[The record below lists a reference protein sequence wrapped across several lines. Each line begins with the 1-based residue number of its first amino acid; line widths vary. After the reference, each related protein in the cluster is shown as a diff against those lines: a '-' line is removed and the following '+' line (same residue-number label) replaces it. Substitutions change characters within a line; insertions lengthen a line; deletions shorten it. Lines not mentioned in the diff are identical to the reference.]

1 MEIWFGEN
9 KFLAQSKG
17 YWFSDTESYMEDMFV
32 RVYVYLWPSIRPKP
46 FVGFSWNV

>member
-1 MEIWFGEN
+1 
-9 KFLAQSKG
+9 
-17 YWFSDTESYMEDMFV
+17 MEDMFV